1 MPKQHLSK
9 LRPLAKALLMRGSI
23 RSRLS
28 PAGLGLA
35 LTLAV
40 APQVQAQEWTLDIPA
55 QPLAQALQKL
65 AEQVDVQVLYNPSD
79 IQGLRS
85 NALNGRY
92 GLDESIRTLLQ
103 GTGVAYQLNGN
114 TVTVQGSGS
123 SSLELSPVT
132 ITGSDLG
139 ETTENTDSYTT
150 KSMRTATKLPLSIRE
165 TPQSVSVVTRQQ
177 MDDQN
182 LTDIASVLER
192 STGVTLSRTE
202 SDRHYIYA
210 RGFAI
215 TKLQYD
221 GIPTRDNGFGYET
234 DLLSDTSTYDRVEIV
249 RGATGLLTGSGEP
262 SASINL
268 VRKRPTSDFQG
279 HVQGSAGRWDN
290 YRSELDLSGPLSS
303 DGRIRGRFVGTYGD
317 RKSNLDYYGKDATG
331 LYGILEA
338 DLSDETLLTLGVDYQ
353 NSHASGVTYGAPV
366 PFFYANGKRT
376 HFSRSTTTAAD
387 WTSLDKE
394 KTVAFASLEHRLN
407 DSWQAKLQY
416 THRDI
421 EASPKL
427 LYMYGFPDVTTGQGI
442 GAFSTSYHIDTKQ
455 DAIDAYTTGLFPTFG
470 REHELVLG
478 YSYSQYEAKYK
489 WHPLLSSAP
498 LDNFY
503 DRDNYPKPE
512 FGKDYNRTRDSK
524 WRETGAYVAARWNLA
539 DSLKLITGLRMTDA
553 KFDETYSTSS
563 TKTSASYSSEL
574 TPYAGLVYDI
584 TDNHSVYVSYTDIFQ
599 TQTNRDRNGTLLDP
613 VTGTNYEAG
622 IKSEFYDGRLN
633 LSAAVF
639 KVKQDNLAEFDTVI
653 DGENRYR
660 AIKGATVRGYELEIS
675 GELTPNWNI
684 SGGFTRRLA
693 KSGDGTSIQTMEPQN
708 LLRLTSAYRLPGNLS
723 AVTLGGHAT
732 WQSRTYEKDIGP
744 AGEDTVQGSYELLHL
759 FGTYQAS
766 HNLSFQA
773 NLNNV
778 FDKVYYS
785 GIVDGYGFYGE
796 PRNLTFSAKY
806 SF

>member
-1 MPKQHLSK
+1 MIHQPF
-9 LRPLAKALLMRGSI
+9 R
-23 RSRLS
+23 
-28 PAGLGLA
+28 AGLLANAIRFSLLGLMGA
-35 LTLAV
+35 S
-40 APQVQAQEWTLDIPA
+40 
-55 QPLAQALQKL
+55 PLL
-65 AEQVDVQVLYNPSD
+65 V
-79 IQGLRS
+79 
-85 NALNGRY
+85 
-92 GLDESIRTLLQ
+92 
-103 GTGVAYQLNGN
+103 TGVAQAQAESRHYEIAAGSLSEVLSRFAGAAGAAISFDSRLIAGRQSAGLHGQYSVEQGFAVILAATGFQAVRQGNGSY
-114 TVTVQGSGS
+114 VLLARSEVGSA
-123 SSLELSPVT
+123 LELGATS
-132 ITGSDLG
+132 ISAASDRLG
-139 ETTENTDSYTT
+139 QTTEHSNAYATGAMS
-150 KSMRTATKLPLSIRE
+150 TATKLSLTARQ
-165 TPQSVSVVTRQQ
+165 TPQSLTVVTRQQ
-177 MDDQN
+177 MNDQN
-182 LTDIASVLER
+182 LTNLASVLER
-192 STGVTLSRTE
+192 TTGVTLSKTE

-221 GIPTRDNGFGYET
+221 GISTRDNGFGYET
-234 DLLSDTSTYDRVEIV
+234 DLLSDTSIYDRVEIV
-249 RGATGLLTGSGEP
+249 RGATGLLSGSGEP

-268 VRKRPTSDFQG
+268 IRKRPTTEFQG
-279 HVQGSAGRWDN
+279 HVQGSVGRWDN
-290 YRSELDLSGPLSS
+290 YRSEMDLSGPLSS
-303 DGRIRGRFVGTYGD
+303 DGRIRGRFVGTYAD

-331 LYGILEA
+331 LYGILET
-338 DLSDETLLTLGVDYQ
+338 DLSDETLLTLGLDYH

-366 PFFYANGKRT
+366 PLFHDNGQKA

-394 KTVAFASLEHRLN
+394 KTVAFASLEHRFN

-416 THRDI
+416 THREI

-427 LYMYGFPDVTTGQGI
+427 LYMYGFPDATTGQGI

-455 DAIDAYTTGLFPTFG
+455 DAIDAYTTGLFPLLG
-470 REHELVLG
+470 RGHELVFG
-478 YSYSQYEAKYK
+478 YSYSQYEANYK
-489 WHPLLSSAP
+489 WHPLLGSAP

-503 DRDNYPKPE
+503 DRDDYPEPV
-512 FGKDYNRTRDSK
+512 FGKNYNRTRDSK
-524 WRETGAYVAARWNLA
+524 WRETGTYAAVRWNLA
-539 DSLKLITGLRMTDA
+539 DSLKFITGLRVTDSD
-553 KFDETYSTSS
+553 FDEAYSTST

-599 TQTNRDRNGTLLDP
+599 TQTNRDRSGTLLDP
-613 VTGTNYEAG
+613 VTGKNYEAG
-622 IKSEFYDGRLN
+622 VKSEFYDGRLN

-660 AIKGATVRGYELEIS
+660 AIKGATVRGYELEVS
-675 GELTPNWNI
+675 GELTPNWNV

-693 KSGDGTSIQTMEPQN
+693 MSGDGTSIQTIEPQN
-708 LLRLTSAYRLPGNLS
+708 LFRLTSAYRLPGNLS
-723 AVTLGGHAT
+723 SITLGGHAS

-744 AGEDTVQGSYELLHL
+744 SGEDALQESYELLHL
-759 FGTYQAS
+759 FGIYQAS

-785 GIVDGYGFYGE
+785 GIVDGYGLYGD
-796 PRNLTFSAKY
+796 PRNLAVSAKY